1 MAIITISRG
10 SMSGGKELGECVA
23 GALGCSC
30 IAREV
35 LVEAAAKLGVSEEF
49 LRERIERSPGFWDR
63 LTAER
68 RTYILATQAALA
80 DHVRG
85 GDVVYHGLAG
95 HLLLREVAKVLRVR
109 LIAPMEARVRALME
123 QRGMTREDAER
134 FIAEVDHHRTRWT
147 RLMYDVDIE
156 DPRLYDL
163 VVNLE
168 KTSIESAC
176 AVVTTMAQRR
186 EFVIDD
192 ADRIRLRDFALA
204 CRVRV
209 ALAVQP
215 ASRGLALEVAAS
227 NGVVTLT
234 GEIPRPDM
242 LTHASER
249 WIGELRRVVE
259 QVQGVKTVVLDVHLV
274 SAYR

>member
-10 SMSGGKELGECVA
+10 SMSGGRALGECVA

-68 RTYILATQAALA
+68 RTYVLAVQAALA
-80 DHVRG
+80 EHVRG

-95 HLLLREVAKVLRVR
+95 HLLLREVPEVLRVR
-109 LIAPMEARVRALME
+109 LIAPAAARVRALME
-123 QRGMTREDAER
+123 QRGMTREDAES
-134 FIAEVDHHRTRWT
+134 FIDEVDHHRARWT
-147 RLMYDVDIE
+147 RLLYDADIE

-163 VVNLE
+163 VLNLE

-176 AVVTTMAQRR
+176 AVVVTMAQRR
-186 EFVIDD
+186 EFAVDD
-192 ADRIRLRDFALA
+192 AARIRLRDFALA

-215 ASRGLALEVAAS
+215 ASRGLALEVAAA

-259 QVQGVKTVVLDVHLV
+259 QVQGVKSVVLDVHLV